1 MKRFVLKLKKLEA
14 FLHKRL
20 VCLQPTIQRRLG
32 RMKYPEGMQV
42 TPFEDL
48 QALKEKK
55 RQIKKEFAKVIF
67 PPSGPI
73 DYEDYVEDGKTIS
86 YTSSTFIF
94 LIYLWI
100 LSKTKS
106 YT

>member
-42 TPFEDL
+42 TPFEDF
-48 QALKEKK
+48 QALKQKK
-55 RQIKKEFAKVIF
+55 KEIKKELASLIF
-67 PPSGPI
+67 PPHDDI
-73 DYEDYVEDGKTIS
+73 DYEDYVDGKNQ
-86 YTSSTFIF
+86 
-94 LIYLWI
+94 
-100 LSKTKS
+100 
-106 YT
+106 